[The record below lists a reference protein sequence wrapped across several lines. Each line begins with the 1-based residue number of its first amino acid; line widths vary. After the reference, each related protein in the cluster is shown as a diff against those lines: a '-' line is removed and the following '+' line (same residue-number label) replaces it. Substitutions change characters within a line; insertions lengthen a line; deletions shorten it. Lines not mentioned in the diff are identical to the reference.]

1 MRTNV
6 EYMLA
11 VRTARHDRGSR
22 AAVMMRIASL
32 STALGIAVMILTL
45 AVVAGF
51 RHEISDDLRGLA
63 GDIQVID
70 VSGWG
75 RSDSDPMPLSDS
87 LLERLRRSE
96 HVLSVAPYAVAGCMV
111 KSGDRVAG
119 LRFKGV
125 GDGFDE
131 AWWRAKLVEGELPD
145 VRSAERRKEL
155 LISRATARSLRV
167 GVGDKIEAL
176 FLDEG
181 DAPHRDRYKVAGI
194 YHTGFEE
201 LDGVMAVADLRDVR
215 KSASWGDDEITGY
228 EIALD
233 DPSRAD
239 AAAERIDALL
249 EDAFYD
255 GDEIAGECVAATLE
269 MRYPVIYDWLKAHGV
284 NARVIIFI
292 MTVVAVQHGLGD
304 AYRGAR
310 PHGHDRHAE
319 SRGHAQRG
327 HPPNIPVARGDALR
341 ARRGVGQRGRAG
353 AGGGAGGVP
362 SRDAQP
368 VGLHALGVAR
378 ARGAVVVGG
387 AQRGRAGRDGGGYVA
402 AVDDRGANK
411 SRGVFEV

>member
-45 AVVAGF
+45 AVVSGF

-75 RSDSDPMPLSDS
+75 RSDSDPMPQSDS

-145 VRSAERRKEL
+145 VRSG
-155 LISRATARSLRV
+155 ARSCSYR
-167 GVGDKIEAL
+167 
-176 FLDEG
+176 
-181 DAPHRDRYKVAGI
+181 APRPVVCAW
-194 YHTGFEE
+194 
-201 LDGVMAVADLRDVR
+201 A
-215 KSASWGDDEITGY
+215 W
-228 EIALD
+228 
-233 DPSRAD
+233 
-239 AAAERIDALL
+239 
-249 EDAFYD
+249 
-255 GDEIAGECVAATLE
+255 AT
-269 MRYPVIYDWLKAHGV
+269 R
-284 NARVIIFI
+284 
-292 MTVVAVQHGLGD
+292 
-304 AYRGAR
+304 
-310 PHGHDRHAE
+310 
-319 SRGHAQRG
+319 
-327 HPPNIPVARGDALR
+327 
-341 ARRGVGQRGRAG
+341 
-353 AGGGAGGVP
+353 
-362 SRDAQP
+362 
-368 VGLHALGVAR
+368 
-378 ARGAVVVGG
+378 
-387 AQRGRAGRDGGGYVA
+387 
-402 AVDDRGANK
+402 
-411 SRGVFEV
+411 